1 MPKIEIEIPQAEYDI
16 IGEIARKLGVSI
28 KTIVQQEI
36 DASIQTVSCW
46 IQRAEM
52 ILNDMI
58 LKDDMILREAKGQP
72 RSDYLNCPDCNS
84 TLEIKKNQLACTNG
98 HCDIIAVR
106 ASGKIIRASVM

>member
-28 KTIVQQEI
+28 KTIVQQEM

-46 IQRAEM
+46 IQRADM
-52 ILNDMI
+52 TLSDMI
-58 LKDDMILREAKGQP
+58 RRETKSQP
-72 RSDYLNCPDCNS
+72 RSDHLNCPDCNS

-98 HCDIIAVR
+98 HCDVIAVR
-106 ASGKIIRASVM
+106 ASGKIIRSTVM